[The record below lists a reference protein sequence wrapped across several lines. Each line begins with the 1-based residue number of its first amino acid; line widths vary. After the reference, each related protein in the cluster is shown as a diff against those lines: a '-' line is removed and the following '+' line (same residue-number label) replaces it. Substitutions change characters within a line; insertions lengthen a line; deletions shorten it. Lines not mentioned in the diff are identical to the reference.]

1 MVRDRVGGVPLH
13 AIEATCFVHTGIAQ
27 ALDEASQP
35 WGIRVFRYEI
45 ADIHVDRGT
54 REAME
59 KQSNAERLR
68 RAEVLES
75 EAVWKSKFTVRSRPS
90 STPSARRLLDGV
102 AMPVPH
108 RSTEPARPRRTG

>member
-1 MVRDRVGGVPLH
+1 MARDRVDGVPLH

-59 KQSNAERLR
+59 K
-68 RAEVLES
+68 
-75 EAVWKSKFTVRSRPS
+75 
-90 STPSARRLLDGV
+90 
-102 AMPVPH
+102 
-108 RSTEPARPRRTG
+108 

>member
-59 KQSNAERLR
+59 KQCGR
-68 RAEVLES
+68 RV
-75 EAVWKSKFTVRSRPS
+75 KT
-90 STPSARRLLDGV
+90 LLDAIDATCSV
-102 AMPVPH
+102 
-108 RSTEPARPRRTG
+108 ST